1 MHARELSQALAE
13 RAAQVAEYL
22 LPNGKKKGQEWKA
35 GSVAGEP
42 GDSLGVHLTGTK
54 SGVWR
59 DFAQDIGGDL
69 IDLFMHVRG
78 CNLAAAIN
86 EAKSFLGVQDVQLAQ
101 PREWKRP
108 PQRQPE
114 VKPDSP
120 AIAWLKSRGITDA
133 AIAAYRV
140 GASKDGRAVV
150 FPHWRDGEMVNFKIR
165 DCADKKRMMTFPGGE
180 PCLWGWQVIDANQRS
195 IVICEGEID
204 AMTLWQCG
212 IPSVS
217 VFSGV
222 SNLGWIEADHDHIE
236 RFSDIVICMDM
247 DDAGKAAAR
256 KIAERLGLDRCRI
269 AKLPHKDANDCLK
282 AGMTPQQIVDCI
294 EAAGYIAPDELRNAA
309 DFTDLVLAEFYP
321 ADDSAV
327 GLMMPWLKAAGKLAV
342 RPAELSI
349 WTGINGHG
357 KSQVLGQVLLHL
369 MAQGE
374 RACIFSGE
382 LKPQKLFWRLVRQ
395 MTASREPR
403 PAEIRACM
411 AWLKERCWIIDSV
424 GTVSHA
430 RVLEVF
436 AYARKRYGATQ
447 FVIDS
452 LMKCGI
458 ADDDYNGQKAFV
470 DALCNFKMAHDCHIH
485 LVAHSRKKQDETG
498 APGKM
503 DIKGAGSIGDL
514 ADNLFSVWRN
524 KKKETGEN
532 PDGPDAILNCDKQ
545 RHGEWEGALT
555 LAFDRESFQYLD
567 TEHDHARRAD
577 FLIHAPTPSHE
588 EVAYVDF

>member
-1 MHARELSQALAE
+1 MHAREISQALAE
-13 RAAQVAEYL
+13 RAPQVAEYL
-22 LPNGKKKGQEWKA
+22 LPGGKKKGQEWKA
-35 GSVAGEP
+35 GSVAGEA

-54 SGVWR
+54 AGVWR

-114 VKPDSP
+114 AKPQSP

-133 AIAAYRV
+133 AIEAYRV

-150 FPHWRDGEMVNFKIR
+150 FPHWRDGSMVNFKIR

-212 IPSVS
+212 IPAVS

-236 RFSDIVICMDM
+236 RFSDIVLCMDM

-282 AGMTPQQIVDCI
+282 AGMTPQQIAECI
-294 EAAGYIAPDELRNAA
+294 VSAGYIAPDELRNAG

-374 RACIFSGE
+374 RSCIFSGE

-395 MTASREPR
+395 MTASRDPR

-545 RHGEWEGALT
+545 RHGEWEGAIT

-567 TEHDHARRAD
+567 TEHEHARRAD
-577 FLIHAPTPSHE
+577 FLIHAPTPAHE